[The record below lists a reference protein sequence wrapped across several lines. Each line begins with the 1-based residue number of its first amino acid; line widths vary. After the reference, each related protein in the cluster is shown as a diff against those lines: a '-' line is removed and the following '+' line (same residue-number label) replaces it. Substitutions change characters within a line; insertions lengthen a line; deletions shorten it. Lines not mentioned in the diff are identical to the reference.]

1 MSTSS
6 KPAKLRDHDGDP
18 MDTRALRRSR
28 WLRVVVTLRRNSLT
42 HELAAGGSRPA
53 SPELTL
59 RAAQLIGLRARRQLV
74 RNLRRLLKEARQTQ
88 LMRATIIDRRAV
100 VEAEE
105 AVNALI
111 ARLSDNMPVAVQG
124 MAMLE
129 LLLTDGASSPLYNA
143 AEPDALRR
151 QIVVAT
157 ETMDPEFSELP
168 PVV

>member
-1 MSTSS
+1 
-6 KPAKLRDHDGDP
+6 
-18 MDTRALRRSR
+18 
-28 WLRVVVTLRRNSLT
+28 
-42 HELAAGGSRPA
+42 
-53 SPELTL
+53 
-59 RAAQLIGLRARRQLV
+59 
-74 RNLRRLLKEARQTQ
+74 
-88 LMRATIIDRRAV
+88 MRATIIDRRAV

-111 ARLSDNMPVAVQG
+111 ARLSDNKPVAVRG

-143 AEPDALRR
+143 AEPGTLRR

-157 ETMDPEFSELP
+157 ETMDPEFAELP